1 MGADACGCLEK
12 SSQLEM
18 SCIQKERS
26 SLVSGSR
33 LDHSARVAYHKK
45 REDAKCVF
53 CPWQSVMSF
62 MSHCLSQAHR
72 GPIQAEAKDPLGT
85 KAQLTHGVFYF
96 GLHFEFI
103 LGFIVSSNGQDR
115 AWHGNTRKYTERKW
129 YKPHIV
135 ASYYST
141 RMRQSGSCFVQ
152 PNPVRHTLIISHFNS
167 TTLLPDRTSIQPLF
181 NYLLPSH
188 TSIQPHFNHSA
199 RTSTEPPFSQ
209 SSRCLTLQFNHT
221 SIISHFNFSLTTLNH
236 LTLLSSH
243 TLVQA
248 HFYHLTLKFNP
259 TSIISSYL
267 TLQLNPTSIISSHL
281 TL

>member
-1 MGADACGCLEK
+1 MRLLPLAECHEFHVALPIPG
-12 SSQLEM
+12 SQ
-18 SCIQKERS
+18 RS
-26 SLVSGSR
+26 YPSGSQR
-33 LDHSARVAYHKK
+33 PARN
-45 REDAKCVF
+45 
-53 CPWQSVMSF
+53 QSTADTWCILFWAPFWV
-62 MSHCLSQAHR
+62 H
-72 GPIQAEAKDPLGT
+72 
-85 KAQLTHGVFYF
+85 F
-96 GLHFEFI
+96 GLHCEFKWPRQ
-103 LGFIVSSNGQDR
+103 SM
-115 AWHGNTRKYTERKW
+115 TRKYTERKW

-209 SSRCLTLQFNHT
+209 SSCCLTLQFNHT